1 MRTVGLDFG
10 THQTKICVGESIDK
24 RNFTYEFLS
33 FKDLDGNES
42 YMLPSVVQINDDE
55 TLSYG
60 FVDESRAKLDSIF
73 VPEDCPK
80 FDMEEPIMPELPTEP
95 IPYSDK
101 DIYEKFPNFDRCSD
115 HIKIEIM
122 DCYDSINEM
131 MIKNFNYVKYKLT
144 NHYDNIK
151 AKYEKNKAKY
161 EKALKI
167 WNQKHG
173 QRQKQIFRYFKQAS
187 LSKYEWPYVVE
198 SDHLCVFYLTN
209 ILFQL
214 KKRYGNEFQLQVG
227 IPTGYKEAEE
237 KKNKA
242 YTLVINAFKLA
253 EDYFNNDYDAFL
265 QAKYS
270 DLMSAVSM
278 NPYTRDDAEDFE
290 LKVFPEAY
298 ANLFPI
304 ASNNRFEKKISL
316 IFDIG
321 GGTTDIS
328 LFIIKEKIDENGY
341 KSIYPEIFSFYS
353 VPQGLNFIMEN
364 SLKDNVEKYRKL
376 TIDSP
381 CIDPYKLEDT
391 IKAYKLNVLK
401 FVNQSLEYMAK
412 QYKYKGYN
420 HKEFY
425 KQLEPNIRL
434 YSGGGYSDILNFYFP
449 YFTDSHIIGFDYFQ
463 NDEYIQ
469 DLEKVKNYGQILS
482 TAFGLA
488 HDQKTDQIKLASII
502 EFFDHLADNNNQNDK
517 DYSLADNG

>member
-60 FVDESRAKLDSIF
+60 FVDEMRAKLDSIF
-73 VPEDCPK
+73 VPQECPQ
-80 FDMEEPIMPELPTEP
+80 FGLEEQIKPELPTEP
-95 IPYSDK
+95 IPYTEE
-101 DIYEKFPNFDRCSD
+101 DIYQKFPNFDRCNEKAQKD
-115 HIKIEIM
+115 IKS
-122 DCYDSINEM
+122 CYDIINKM
-131 MIKNFNYVKYKLT
+131 MMNNYHFIKNKLQQNYNNQQFVYTQKKSKF
-144 NHYDNIK
+144 DSSF
-151 AKYEKNKAKY
+151 EKWNKRYGHPHKS
-161 EKALKI
+161 
-167 WNQKHG
+167 
-173 QRQKQIFRYFKQAS
+173 IFRYFKQAS
-187 LSKYEWPYVVE
+187 LSKYEWPYIVE
-198 SDHLCVFYLTN
+198 SDYLCVFYLTN
-209 ILFQL
+209 ILFLL
-214 KKRYGNEFQLQVG
+214 KSKYGNEFQLQVG

-278 NPYTRDDAEDFE
+278 NPYTRDDAEDYE

-364 SLKDNVEKYRKL
+364 SLKDNDEKYRKL

-381 CIDPYKLEDT
+381 CIDPHKLEDT
-391 IKAYKLNVLK
+391 IKAYELNVLK

-420 HKEFY
+420 HKECY
-425 KQLEPNIRL
+425 KQLDPNIRL
-434 YSGGGYSDILNFYFP
+434 YSGGGYSHILNFYFP

-502 EFFDHLADNNNQNDK
+502 EFFDHLADNNYQNDK
-517 DYSLADNG
+517 DYGLADNG